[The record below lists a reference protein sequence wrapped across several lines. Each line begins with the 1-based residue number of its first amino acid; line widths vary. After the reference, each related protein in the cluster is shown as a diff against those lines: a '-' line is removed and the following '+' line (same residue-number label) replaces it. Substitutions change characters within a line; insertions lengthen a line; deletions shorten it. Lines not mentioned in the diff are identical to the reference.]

1 MLNKAKKKRA
11 YENASAA
18 LGGARGLAKEA
29 RERLASAE
37 RDVAAAE
44 AKADACRLPPGARR
58 RGFAPGRA
66 DVAVGGVRVRPP
78 RAAPRPGANEGRGDP
93 PAPRALD

>member
-44 AKADACRLPPGARR
+44 AKADACRRERDDAASRLDAQTSRSGA
-58 RGFAPGRA
+58 
-66 DVAVGGVRVRPP
+66 
-78 RAAPRPGANEGRGDP
+78 
-93 PAPRALD
+93 